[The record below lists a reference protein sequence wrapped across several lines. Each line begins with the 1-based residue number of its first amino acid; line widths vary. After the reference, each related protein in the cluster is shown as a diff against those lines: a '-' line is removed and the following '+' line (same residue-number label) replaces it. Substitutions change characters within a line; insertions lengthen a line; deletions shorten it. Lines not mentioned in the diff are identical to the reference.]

1 MAGGGASSN
10 PEGGG
15 YTYIVAWTAIKN
27 AAGICNW
34 CRLLPKR
41 QVEGAAQVT
50 VRYYKDSRYTPVGDK
65 LLSVVVKDLKDG
77 STFMTDELL
86 LYTTRDDEA
95 ASMIKARDR
104 ITKLWTEEAF
114 SMAKA
119 CIDNCVREHRA
130 NCPPLQT
137 MSLLPDR
144 VIDCANTSNPKI
156 VLTSGQT
163 YAPYVTLSY
172 VWGGP
177 QPMLTTKNVGKYT
190 TDGFIMTDFPQSIQD
205 AITATNK
212 IGQRYL
218 WIDAL
223 CILQDSPEDKTVQL
237 GKMHAIYK
245 NSYITINAAS
255 ASSTHEGFLHQPRPQ
270 REPRTK
276 LPFPCSDGQTGTVCV
291 AYDILSRKKDGPEQT
306 YWDELEPII
315 SRGWCYQEKIL
326 PARSLVFACD
336 TLKYYCQTETANIGG
351 ALCEESTGMRLPP
364 GALLSH
370 SADHQLDPAQLR
382 QSWLAALFQY
392 TMRSVTVPS
401 DRLPAFAAVAELFSI
416 LNHDQYLAG
425 LWRKTLLLDLLWKA
439 DHKCDR
445 PKTYRA
451 PSWSWASVDGLVSG
465 EWRLDKLA
473 RPDDERDTGNL
484 RLATVVDCQV
494 AVASSKV
501 PFGEVTGGLLILRGL
516 LFGVHLDETVGEK
529 RLTLDSSGHPK
540 DAGAIWITADAT
552 ESWSDEIR
560 AVPLLWNVCGSFVF
574 GLIIARESGMNFW
587 RRVGRFDGKGRS
599 MDLAWIDAIPRQ
611 EIQIV

>member
-1 MAGGGASSN
+1 MKTPYLLKVFPASKIELYFIEQIMAFNAPPPSQL
-10 PEGGG
+10 
-15 YTYIVAWTAIKN
+15 TAIKN

-306 YWDELEPII
+306 YWDELEPIT
-315 SRGWCYQEKIL
+315 SRGWCYQGKDTPCKKSSVCMRHAQIL
-326 PARSLVFACD
+326 LPDRNSQHRRSIVRGEYWNASAPWG
-336 TLKYYCQTETANIGG
+336 T
-351 ALCEESTGMRLPP
+351 SLP
-364 GALLSH
+364 L
-370 SADHQLDPAQLR
+370 
-382 QSWLAALFQY
+382 
-392 TMRSVTVPS
+392 
-401 DRLPAFAAVAELFSI
+401 
-416 LNHDQYLAG
+416 
-425 LWRKTLLLDLLWKA
+425 
-439 DHKCDR
+439 
-445 PKTYRA
+445 
-451 PSWSWASVDGLVSG
+451 
-465 EWRLDKLA
+465 
-473 RPDDERDTGNL
+473 
-484 RLATVVDCQV
+484 
-494 AVASSKV
+494 
-501 PFGEVTGGLLILRGL
+501 
-516 LFGVHLDETVGEK
+516 
-529 RLTLDSSGHPK
+529 
-540 DAGAIWITADAT
+540 
-552 ESWSDEIR
+552 
-560 AVPLLWNVCGSFVF
+560 
-574 GLIIARESGMNFW
+574 
-587 RRVGRFDGKGRS
+587 GRS
-599 MDLAWIDAIPRQ
+599 ST
-611 EIQIV
+611 